1 MKMTLACPKILFV
14 SSTLLACALPV
25 FGQSSCFYVKGDL
38 GGTINQDTSLTEFF
52 GPVAPGTK
60 VKFDPG
66 FRAGIA
72 GGYQLCEWFA
82 PEVEVG
88 FMENKI
94 DSITGADRVHNSYF
108 ANVPFLVNGKLQY
121 PNSSP
126 VTPYA
131 GAGVG
136 FSEALLSVDQID
148 LGGTSLHGDMSA
160 TVFAWQAFGGL
171 RFRINDVM
179 GLSVEYRYFRAD
191 PASWQADSTF
201 GTASDTL
208 RMGRT
213 VTHVISLAFDYRF

>member
-1 MKMTLACPKILFV
+1 MKMTVACPNLLLV
-14 SSTLLACALPV
+14 PCTLLVCALPV
-25 FGQSSCFYVKGDL
+25 VGQSSRFYVKADV
-38 GGTINQDTSLTEFF
+38 GGNITQDTSLTEFF
-52 GPVAPGTK
+52 GPVAPNTK

-72 GGYQLCEWFA
+72 GGYQLCDWFA

-126 VTPYA
+126 LTPYA

-136 FSEALLSVDQID
+136 FSEALLSVDHID
-148 LGGTSLHGDMSA
+148 LGGTSLHGDMNEA
-160 TVFAWQAFGGL
+160 VFAWQAFAGL
-171 RFRINDVM
+171 RYRINDQM
-179 GLSVEYRYFRAD
+179 GLSVEYRYF
-191 PASWQADSTF
+191 QADGASFQAEFTS

-213 VTHVISLAFDYRF
+213 QTHAISLAFDFRF